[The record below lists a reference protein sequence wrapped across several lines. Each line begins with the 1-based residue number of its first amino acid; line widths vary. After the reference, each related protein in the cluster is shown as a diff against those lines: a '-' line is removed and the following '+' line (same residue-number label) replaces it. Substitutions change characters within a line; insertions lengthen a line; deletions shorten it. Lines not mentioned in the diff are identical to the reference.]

1 MKGTLSAAFRHL
13 SIAALL
19 SAAILAPASPVFAD
33 NKGKILVPHRA
44 VYDLS
49 LGAEK
54 GANNI
59 SAARGRL
66 VFDFAGSVCDGYTLN
81 IRLVT
86 QVTHRSGNALTT
98 DLRSSTWEQ
107 GDGRKF
113 RFNASEYQNQRLN
126 EAANGTAIRNAGKP
140 GVTINISRPV
150 KEKLNYEGK
159 ILFPTQHTLEIL
171 KAALAGENIVQ
182 ALVFDGSDQG
192 KKLYKTTTFIGK
204 KRHGGQQGGN
214 EGQNAPDT
222 VKSIRRLDK
231 LDSWPVTISYF
242 DGKIEGAETPAY
254 ELSFLLYRN
263 GVSRK
268 IIIDYGDFAIRGK
281 LSSLEFFQPATC
293 K

>member
-1 MKGTLSAAFRHL
+1 MGTLSTSFRCL
-13 SIAALL
+13 STAGLL
-19 SAAILAPASPVFAD
+19 SAGLLASLTPVLAG
-33 NKGKILVPHRA
+33 NTGEPLVPHRA

-49 LGAEK
+49 LDAQK

-59 SAARGRL
+59 TAARGRL
-66 VFDFAGSVCDGYTLN
+66 VFDFAGSACDGYTLN

-107 GDGRKF
+107 GDGRMF

-126 EAANGTAIRNAGKP
+126 VAANGTAVRNTGKP
-140 GVTINISRPV
+140 GVTINLTRPA
-150 KEKLNYEGK
+150 KEKLKYEGK

-171 KAALAGENIVQ
+171 KAALAGKNIVQ

-192 KKLYKTTTFIGK
+192 KKLYKTTSFVSK
-204 KRHGGQQGGN
+204 KRPGQKQAGTKGKTIPATHKN
-214 EGQNAPDT
+214 ISE
-222 VKSIRRLDK
+222 LDK

-281 LSSLEFFQPATC
+281 LSSLEYSKKTRC
-293 K
+293 E